1 MPVYNTAR
9 YLPAA
14 VESIL
19 AQTFSEFEFIIIDDG
34 STDRSGKILEK
45 YAAQDDRIHL
55 IRRAN
60 QGISKTRNQLLE
72 QASGELVAIMD
83 ADDIALP
90 DRFACQ
96 VDFLRTHA
104 GVVCVGSAL
113 DWIDERDRYLGH
125 CEMPQSDAEI
135 QSLLVGG
142 ISMLHHPCT
151 MARRSALLQVG
162 GYDESMTASIDLDL
176 WLRLGEVGKL
186 ANLPETLLQ
195 YRLHSQS
202 ITHKRQQRQADD
214 AYAACQRAWQRRGIT
229 GEFVREPADHLHQH
243 DFLLNCGWL
252 GFKAGQRSL
261 AQRCG
266 VGAIAAQP
274 FSKAAWNLLACAMLK
289 PLPAALSR

>member
-19 AQTFSEFEFIIIDDG
+19 TQTFREFEFIIIDDG

-45 YAAQDDRIHL
+45 YAAQDDRIQL
-55 IRRAN
+55 IHRAN
-60 QGISKTRNQLLE
+60 QGIAKTRNQLLE
-72 QASGELVAIMD
+72 QASGELIAIMD

-90 DRFACQ
+90 DRFARQ
-96 VDFLRTHA
+96 VDFLQAHA
-104 GVVCVGSAL
+104 DVVCVGSAL

-125 CEMPQSDAEI
+125 CEMPQFDAEI

-186 ANLPETLLQ
+186 ANLPETFAAIQTALPVD
-195 YRLHSQS
+195 HA
-202 ITHKRQQRQADD
+202 QA
-214 AYAACQRAWQRRGIT
+214 
-229 GEFVREPADHLHQH
+229 
-243 DFLLNCGWL
+243 
-252 GFKAGQRSL
+252 
-261 AQRCG
+261 
-266 VGAIAAQP
+266 
-274 FSKAAWNLLACAMLK
+274 
-289 PLPAALSR
+289 PAAPS